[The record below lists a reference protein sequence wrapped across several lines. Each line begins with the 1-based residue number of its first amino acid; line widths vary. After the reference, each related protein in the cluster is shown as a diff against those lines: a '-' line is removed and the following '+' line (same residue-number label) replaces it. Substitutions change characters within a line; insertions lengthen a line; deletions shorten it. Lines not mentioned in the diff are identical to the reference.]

1 LILPICKTPIIKK
14 KKESMFTKELYK
26 YDLKNDFQRALFFRD
41 CLDGLIY
48 FECIKRKP
56 EYSEGRHNA
65 WLKGKGPSYQSL
77 CLWALDCRN
86 GNDLSLDELLYK
98 IMVEIPE
105 LVKPLAKKYKG
116 EYDEWM
122 RNTSIY
128 ERSTFE
134 PSEIVKNFHHNIFE
148 KFKEYFFTE
157 ENILKTLDHL
167 SRIMKV
173 EKKKKED
180 SDDEYHKFDD

>member
-1 LILPICKTPIIKK
+1 MQNNYY
-14 KKESMFTKELYK
+14 KEKERSMFTKELSK
-26 YDLKNDFQRALFFRD
+26 YDLNNEFQRALFFRD
-41 CLDGLIY
+41 CLDGPIY
-48 FECIKRKP
+48 FERIKRIP
-56 EYSEGRHNA
+56 EYSESSFHR
-65 WLKGKGPSYQSL
+65 WLQGKGPSREALYL
-77 CLWALDCRN
+77 RFLDCRN
-86 GNDLSLDELLYK
+86 GTNLSLDELLYK

-122 RNTSIY
+122 SNTSMLD
-128 ERSTFE
+128 RKKFE
-134 PSEIVKNFHHNIFE
+134 PSEEVRGYSYNIFE
-148 KFKEYFFTE
+148 KFKEHFSTE